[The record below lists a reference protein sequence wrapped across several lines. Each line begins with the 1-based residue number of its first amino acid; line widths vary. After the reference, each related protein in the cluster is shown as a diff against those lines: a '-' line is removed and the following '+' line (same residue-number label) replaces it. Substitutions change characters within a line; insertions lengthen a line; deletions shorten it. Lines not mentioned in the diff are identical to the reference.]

1 MRIAV
6 SGFLLDGQPSG
17 LGVYSKNVLVEL
29 VKHMKNRHQ
38 LTIYTP
44 HPEGL
49 SAICSGDVVVQKV
62 PDFLKP
68 KYGANA
74 ALARFMWCQTVFP
87 SLLADRHDLLYSPT
101 HHGIIRKGLPQI
113 ITIHDLLPIKFPS
126 QYRLQ
131 HYYFVHV
138 LPRLIASSTALVV
151 DSQSTRQDV
160 HESYDV
166 PLDKIFVVYSAADR
180 KFTPSQAES
189 LDKVRDKYRLGDF
202 ILIVGASYPHKN
214 IIRALEA
221 FAKASS
227 DLQNI
232 QLVVVGGRP
241 DYTDVLK
248 QRAKELGIQEIKFLG
263 YVSPSDLPTLYS
275 AALVLLYP
283 SLYEGFGLPPLEAMA
298 CGCPVI
304 VCKTSSLPE
313 VCGDAAYYIDPYDI
327 AGMAEALLVVAK
339 SSDVREGLRQRGLD
353 RVKLFSWE
361 ATAQAICRVIESVGR
376 SSTS

>member
-6 SGFLLDGQPSG
+6 SGFMLDGQPSG
-17 LGVYSKNVLVEL
+17 LGVYSKNVLAEL
-29 VKHMKNRHQ
+29 VKHTKDRHR

-44 HPEGL
+44 SLEIL
-49 SAICSGDVVVQKV
+49 SDLCSDDVAAYKV
-62 PDFLKP
+62 PEILKP
-68 KYGANA
+68 KYGAKA
-74 ALARFMWCQTVFP
+74 ALARFIWSQTVFP
-87 SLLADRHDLLYSPT
+87 SVLADRHDRLYSPT
-101 HHGIIRKGLPQI
+101 HHGIIRKGLSQI

-138 LPRLIASSTALVV
+138 LPRLIASSSALVV
-151 DSQSTRQDV
+151 DSESTRQDV
-160 HESYDV
+160 HEYYNV
-166 PLDKIFVVYSAADR
+166 PLDKIFVVYSAVDQ

-189 LDKVRDKYRLGDF
+189 LDKVRDKYELGDF

-214 IIRALEA
+214 IVRALEA

-227 DLQNI
+227 NLRNI
-232 QLVVVGGRP
+232 QLVVAGGRP
-241 DYTDVLK
+241 DYTNVLK

-263 YVSPSDLPTLYS
+263 YVSPADLPALYS
-275 AALVLLYP
+275 AARVLLYP

-304 VCKTSSLPE
+304 VSKTSSLPE
-313 VCGDAAYYIDPYDI
+313 VCGDAAYYINPCDI
-327 AGMAEALLVVAK
+327 EEMAEALRVVT
-339 SSDVREGLRQRGLD
+339 SSQDVHERLRQKGFE

-361 ATAQAICRVIESVGR
+361 KTAQAIFQVIESVGGSR
-376 SSTS
+376 T